1 MTYTPVHPELMD
13 SIISIVIGASGWG
26 GIEFILFII
35 MLLVAV
41 LLWKFVNR

>member
-1 MTYTPVHPELMD
+1 MD

-35 MLLVAV
+35 LLLAAV

>member
-1 MTYTPVHPELMD
+1 MVYAAQHPELMD

-26 GIEFILFII
+26 GIKFILFII

-41 LLWKFVNR
+41 LLWRFVNR